1 MKKPVSLL
9 IALLLSLPS
18 AQAVAGGKPLHVLTS
33 FLPVYLFTKNIV
45 GSAPGVSVDMMLPAS
60 LGCPHDYALVPSD
73 MKKIAAADLFIVNG
87 KGMEEFLG
95 APVRKANPKVILV
108 DSSAGVAPLRNE
120 DKDEHGEF
128 NPHTWVSPRNA
139 VLQVR
144 AIEQALSK
152 ASPENRDVFR
162 RNADAYVKR
171 LEGVSEEFDQAAK
184 RFRNR
189 NIVTF
194 HNVFDYLARDAGLTI
209 VGEIEV
215 TPGQEPSAGEIH
227 KLIETIKAKKA
238 AAVFGEPQYSA
249 RLAEM
254 VAREAGVPV
263 RSLDPVATG
272 STSLTTYED
281 VMRNNLRVLQEVL
294 GK

>member
-1 MKKPVSLL
+1 MKIIVSLL
-9 IALLLSLPS
+9 IAFFLSLPTS
-18 AQAVAGGKPLHVLTS
+18 HAVAGGKPLRVLTS
-33 FLPVYLFTKNIV
+33 FLPMYLFTKNTV

-95 APVRKANPKVILV
+95 SPVRKANPKVVVV
-108 DSSAGVAPLRNE
+108 DTSADVKPLRNE

-139 VLQVR
+139 ILQVQ

-152 ASPENRDVFR
+152 ASPENREIFR

-171 LEGVSEEFDQAAK
+171 LEGLAEEFELAAK

-194 HNVFDYLARDAGLTI
+194 HNVFDYLARDVGLTI
-209 VGEIEV
+209 VGEIEA

-238 AAVFGEPQYSA
+238 AAVFGEPQYPA

-254 VAREAGVPV
+254 VAKEAGVPV

-281 VMRNNLRVLQEVL
+281 AMRNNIRVLQEVL
-294 GK
+294 GR

>member
-1 MKKPVSLL
+1 MKRVVSFLAALFLALPCALAVAAAKPVR
-9 IALLLSLPS
+9 
-18 AQAVAGGKPLHVLTS
+18 VLTS
-33 FLPVYLFTKNIV
+33 FLPMYLFTTNVV
-45 GSAPGVSVDMMLPAS
+45 GSAPGVTVDMMLPAS

-73 MKKIAAADLFIVNG
+73 MRKIASADLFIVNG

-95 APVRKANPKVILV
+95 APVRKANPKVVVV
-108 DSSAGVAPLRNE
+108 DSSADVTPLRNA

-128 NPHTWVSPRNA
+128 NPHTWVSPGNA
-139 VLQVR
+139 ILQVR
-144 AIEQALSK
+144 AIEKALSK
-152 ASPENRDVFR
+152 ASPDNREIFR

-171 LEGVSEEFDQAAK
+171 LERLAEEVGQAAT
-184 RFRNR
+184 RFRRR
-189 NIVTF
+189 NVVMF

-227 KLIETIKAKKA
+227 KLIRTIKTRKA
-238 AAVFGEPQYSA
+238 AAVFGEPQYPA
-249 RLAEM
+249 RLAEV

-272 STSLTTYED
+272 STAPTTYED
-281 VMRNNLRVLQEVL
+281 VMRANLRVLQDVL

>member
-1 MKKPVSLL
+1 MKRVVSLL
-9 IALLLSLPS
+9 VAFFLSLPA
-18 AQAVAGGKPLHVLTS
+18 AQAIAGDKPLRVLTS
-33 FLPVYLFTKNIV
+33 FLPIYLFTKNVV
-45 GSAPGVSVDMMLPAS
+45 GNATGISVDMMLPAS

-73 MKKIAAADLFIVNG
+73 MKKISAADLFIVNG
-87 KGMEEFLG
+87 MGMEEFLG
-95 APVRKANPKVILV
+95 APVRKANPKVVMV
-108 DSSAGVAPLRNE
+108 DTSAGVTPLRNE

-139 VLQVR
+139 ILQVR
-144 AIEQALSK
+144 AIEQGLSK
-152 ASPENRDVFR
+152 ASPGNRETFR

-171 LEGVSEEFDQAAK
+171 LERLAEEFGQAAG

-227 KLIETIKAKKA
+227 MLIETIKAKRA
-238 AAVFGEPQYSA
+238 AAVFGEPQYPV

-254 VAREAGVPV
+254 VAKEAGIPV

-272 STSLTTYED
+272 STVLTTYED
-281 VMRNNLRVLQEVL
+281 VMRNNLRVLQDVL

>member
-95 APVRKANPKVILV
+95 APVRKANPKVVVV
-108 DSSAGVAPLRNE
+108 DTSAGVKPLRNE

-152 ASPENRDVFR
+152 ASPDNREIFR

-171 LEGVSEEFDQAAK
+171 LEGLVEEFGQAAK

-238 AAVFGEPQYSA
+238 AAVFGEPQYST

>member
-1 MKKPVSLL
+1 MKIIVSLL
-9 IALLLSLPS
+9 IAFILSLPS
-18 AQAVAGGKPLHVLTS
+18 AEANAGGNPLRVLTS
-33 FLPVYLFTKNIV
+33 FLPMYLFTKNTV
-45 GSAPGVSVDMMLPAS
+45 GSAPGVSVDMMLPPS
-60 LGCPHDYALVPSD
+60 LGCPHNYALVPSD

-95 APVRKANPKVILV
+95 SPVRKANPKVVVV
-108 DSSAGVAPLRNE
+108 DTSAGVTPIRNE

-152 ASPENRDVFR
+152 ASSENREIFR

-171 LEGVSEEFDQAAK
+171 LEGLAEEFEQAAK
-184 RFRNR
+184 RFRRR

-194 HNVFDYLARDAGLTI
+194 HNVFDYLARVVGLTI
-209 VGEIEV
+209 VGEIEA

-227 KLIETIKAKKA
+227 KLIETIKARQA
-238 AAVFGEPQYSA
+238 AAVFGEPQYPA

-254 VAREAGVPV
+254 VANEAGVPV

-281 VMRNNLRVLQEVL
+281 AMRGNLLVLQEVL